1 MFNILKRMY
10 TEGKLKKENHYL
22 DVLKGWITLEQ
33 ENMIVF
39 MKEA

>member
-10 TEGKLKKENHYL
+10 TEGKLKKENL
-22 DVLKGWITLEQ
+22 DLAVLKGWITLEQ